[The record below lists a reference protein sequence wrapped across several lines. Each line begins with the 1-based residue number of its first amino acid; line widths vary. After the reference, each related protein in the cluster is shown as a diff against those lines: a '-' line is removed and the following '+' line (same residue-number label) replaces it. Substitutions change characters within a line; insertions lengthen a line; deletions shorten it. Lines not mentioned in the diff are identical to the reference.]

1 MIENLYDRRTG
12 KSRIDVGKVNE
23 LHKKY
28 SDRAM
33 DLLLTTEYERTK
45 EEKIVLDLLN
55 EIVIDLVDCG
65 CEN

>member
-1 MIENLYDRRTG
+1 MIENLYDGHTG
-12 KSRIDVGKVNE
+12 KSRIDVEKVNE

-45 EEKIVLDLLN
+45 EEQIVLDLLN

>member
-1 MIENLYDRRTG
+1 M
-12 KSRIDVGKVNE
+12 SRIDIGKVNK
-23 LHKKY
+23 LHEKY

-33 DLLLTTEYERTK
+33 NLLLSTEYERTK
-45 EEKIVLDLLN
+45 EEQAVLDLLN